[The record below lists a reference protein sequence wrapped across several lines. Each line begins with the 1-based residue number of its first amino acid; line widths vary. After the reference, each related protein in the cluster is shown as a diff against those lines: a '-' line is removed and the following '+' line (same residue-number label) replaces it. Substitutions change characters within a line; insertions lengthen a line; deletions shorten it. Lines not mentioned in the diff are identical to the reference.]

1 MTLNKNWYL
10 TEVELDKADG
20 YIRPLLAHEGD
31 VGGRGIALKV
41 VENGQPVNLT
51 GYAVTLDWA
60 IGKSWGSES
69 FTTVN
74 ASKGEFTIEYPVHM
88 QIPGKLTAR
97 ISINK
102 GETFITGS
110 RNFELHVQKA
120 PVSNEKIEGDK
131 NYSLL
136 MRLVAQV
143 EETIENITDAE
154 TKARAAAVSAN
165 SAASSANSAA
175 TKARNAATDAER
187 ATVDARSA
195 IDEATA
201 ATELANAAAENA
213 NKAGHDAWT
222 AAPAATAAAEAATEA
237 AAKAADAASNAASA
251 ATDASSAA
259 IAANEAAERANAAA
273 GGKVIEFCSTE
284 VAVSAVRALF

>member
-1 MTLNKNWYL
+1 MTLTNNWYL

-31 VGGRGIALKV
+31 VGGRGISLKV

-60 IGKSWGSES
+60 IGKSWGSEP
-69 FTTVN
+69 FEATN
-74 ASKGEFTIEYPVHM
+74 AANGEFAIEYPVHM
-88 QIPGKLTAR
+88 QIPGKLAAR

-120 PVSNEKIEGDK
+120 PVSNEKIEGDE

-136 MRLVAQV
+136 MRLVTQV
-143 EETIENITDAE
+143 EETVGSITDAE
-154 TKARAAAVSAN
+154 TKARTAATKAENAARSAETAASKAN
-165 SAASSANSAA
+165 SAALQANNAADNTFNAIRDANSAA
-175 TKARNAATDAER
+175 
-187 ATVDARSA
+187 
-195 IDEATA
+195 
-201 ATELANAAAENA
+201 ELANTAAENA
-213 NKAGHDAWT
+213 NKAGHDAWM
-222 AAPAATAAAEAATEA
+222 AAPAATAAAEAATA
-237 AAKAADAASNAASA
+237 AATKANDAASDAAAA

-259 IAANEAAERANAAA
+259 TAANEAAERANAAA
-273 GGKVIEFCSTE
+273 GGKVIEFCATD
-284 VAVSAVRALF
+284 VAVNAVRALF